1 MTTPTQPEALAEVI
15 DRVSR
20 ATAVSRH
27 AGQYYLCA
35 AKTSDVQQIIDE
47 LVRSHPEIPVPEITF
62 QPKSASCFKR

>member
-1 MTTPTQPEALAEVI
+1 MNSTQPEPLAEVV

-35 AKTSDVQQIIDE
+35 AKTSDVQRVIDE
-47 LVRSHPEIPVPEITF
+47 VIRLHPEIPVPEITF
-62 QPKSASCFKR
+62 QPSVNCFKR